1 MSTYV
6 YMNVSVSTYV
16 IHILHTCAWYMH
28 MLIYINSFAHVYVYM
43 NWFTKILCVC
53 VRAKCLHQCLAHAML
68 LSYHTLPHSV
78 LKSDWIGFGPTV
90 HHDFSVSLY
99 LLPSWP
105 GIASY
110 PPALTTQVRLR
121 PLGCLGSPSLHLV
134 VCNFPQ
140 PITTPCTPFLSTAIN
155 DCELPEGR
163 VCVSLLCIL
172 HRAQCPGSSNALEI
186 FAEQMQT
193 IKMIYRQG
201 LYIHLYMW
209 ANDPCGGPGWSI
221 GEEGGPWYE
230 GRSSSISEGRV
241 GWKGQC

>member
-1 MSTYV
+1 M
-6 YMNVSVSTYV
+6 
-16 IHILHTCAWYMH
+16 
-28 MLIYINSFAHVYVYM
+28 
-43 NWFTKILCVC
+43 
-53 VRAKCLHQCLAHAML
+53 
-68 LSYHTLPHSV
+68 
-78 LKSDWIGFGPTV
+78 

-110 PPALTTQVRLR
+110 PPALTTQVRSP
-121 PLGCLGSPSLHLV
+121 PLGCLGSPSLHLA

-140 PITTPCTPFLSTAIN
+140 PITTPCTPFLSAVIN

-163 VCVSLLCIL
+163 VCISLLCIL
-172 HRAQCPGSSNALEI
+172 HRAQCPSSSNALEI

-201 LYIHLYMW
+201 LCKHMYMW
-209 ANDPCGGPGWSI
+209 ASDLCGGPGWST

-230 GRSSSISEGRV
+230 GRSSSISEGKGGV
-241 GWKGQC
+241 GGQC

>member
-6 YMNVSVSTYV
+6 YMNVYVSTYV
-16 IHILHTCAWYMH
+16 VHILHTCAWYMH

>member
-1 MSTYV
+1 
-6 YMNVSVSTYV
+6 
-16 IHILHTCAWYMH
+16 
-28 MLIYINSFAHVYVYM
+28 M
-43 NWFTKILCVC
+43 NWLTKILCVC

-78 LKSDWIGFGPTV
+78 LKSDWISFGPAV

-110 PPALTTQVRLR
+110 PPALTTQVRLP
-121 PLGCLGSPSLHLV
+121 PLGCLGSPSLRLV
-134 VCNFPQ
+134 VCNLPQ
-140 PITTPCTPFLSTAIN
+140 PITTPHTPFLSTAIS

-163 VCVSLLCIL
+163 VCASLLCIL
-172 HRAQCPGSSNALEI
+172 HGAQCPGSSNALEI

-230 GRSSSISEGRV
+230 GRSSSISEGK
-241 GWKGQC
+241 GWVEGTVLTEECVYLSVSVEWCYG